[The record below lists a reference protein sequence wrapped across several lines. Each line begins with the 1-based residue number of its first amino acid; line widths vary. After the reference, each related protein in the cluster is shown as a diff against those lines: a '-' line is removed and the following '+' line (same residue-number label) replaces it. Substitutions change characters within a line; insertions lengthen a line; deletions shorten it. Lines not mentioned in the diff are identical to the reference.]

1 MSEPDISAADAI
13 SIGSRLA
20 GTTVAAAQP
29 ARSGG
34 NNRVFRLEMAEGP
47 PLALKHYPS
56 DGRDRLGQEYDALT
70 FLSRHG
76 IASTPRPIAKDA
88 DAFCAL
94 YQWFDG
100 DAAVLH
106 PQGDDADQ
114 LADFLIELQKL
125 RDAEGAQTL
134 RNASASIFSPEEAIA
149 QYEQRL
155 DGLTRES
162 QDHPELRTFI
172 DGSLVPSTAVA
183 IRRLRQR
190 YAELGWDPAAD
201 LLPAHRALSPSDFG
215 LHNALRAED
224 GRLRFID
231 FEYFGWDDPVKLLS
245 DTAIHPGSDLP
256 ATGANRLI
264 ERLTQAFAARDDAF
278 AIRRDVLY
286 PVFGAIWCLIVLNA
300 YLPESRSRRALAA
313 QGGDLTVRLAGQLD
327 KARRLHQTICQR
339 DPDLTPR

>member
-1 MSEPDISAADAI
+1 MSEPDISAQDAI
-13 SIGSRLA
+13 SIGSHLA
-20 GTTVAAAQP
+20 GARVAAAQP

-56 DGRDRLGQEYDALT
+56 DGRDRLGQEYDALS

-76 IASTPRPIAKDA
+76 ITSTPRPIAKDA
-88 DAFCAL
+88 NAFCAI

-100 DAAVLH
+100 DAAVLR
-106 PQGDDADQ
+106 PRDDDADQ

-125 RDAEGAQTL
+125 RCAEGAHTL
-134 RNASASIFSPEEAIA
+134 RNASASIFSPEAAIA

-155 DGLTRES
+155 DGLRRAS
-162 QDHPELRTFI
+162 QDHPNLRAFM
-172 DGSLVPSTAVA
+172 DGSLVPSTAIA
-183 IRRLRQR
+183 IRQLRRR
-190 YAELGWDPAAD
+190 YAELGRDPAAE
-201 LLPAHRALSPSDFG
+201 LAPTLRALSPSDFG
-215 LHNALRAED
+215 LHNALRADD

-231 FEYFGWDDPVKLLS
+231 FEYFGWDDPVKLVS

-256 ATGANRLI
+256 EASANQLI
-264 ERLTQAFAARDDAF
+264 ERLSRAFEAGDDAF

-327 KARRLHQTICQR
+327 KARRLHQMICQR

>member
-1 MSEPDISAADAI
+1 MSEPDLSAQDAI
-13 SIGSRLA
+13 AIGSRLTGA
-20 GTTVAAAQP
+20 RIAAVQP

-76 IASTPRPIAKDA
+76 INSTPRPIAKDA
-88 DAFCAL
+88 GASCAL

-100 DAAVLH
+100 EAAVLRTRH
-106 PQGDDADQ
+106 DDADQ

-125 RDAEGAQTL
+125 RAAEGAQIL
-134 RNASASIFSPEEAIA
+134 RNASASIFSPEQAIA
-149 QYEQRL
+149 QYERRL
-155 DGLTRES
+155 DGLRRAAD
-162 QDHPELRTFI
+162 DHPGLRAFI
-172 DGSLVPSTAVA
+172 DHSLVPSTAAA
-183 IRRLRQR
+183 IQQLRRR
-190 YAELGWDPAAD
+190 YAELGRDPAAD

-231 FEYFGWDDPVKLLS
+231 FEYFGWDDPVKLVC
-245 DTAIHPGSDLP
+245 DTAIHPGSDLSE
-256 ATGANRLI
+256 AGANRLI
-264 ERLTQAFAARDDAF
+264 ERLSRTFEAGDDAF
-278 AIRRDVLY
+278 AIRRAVLY

-300 YLPESRSRRALAA
+300 YLPESRSRRAMAA
-313 QGGDLTVRLAGQLD
+313 QGGDLTVCLAGQLD
-327 KARRLHQTICQR
+327 KARRLHQAICQR

>member
-1 MSEPDISAADAI
+1 MSEPDISAADAMA
-13 SIGSRLA
+13 IGSRLA
-20 GTTVAAAQP
+20 GAPVAAVQP

-34 NNRVFRLEMAEGP
+34 NNRVFRLEMAKGP
-47 PLALKHYPS
+47 ALALKHYPS
-56 DGRDRLGQEYDALT
+56 DGRDRLGQEYDALS

-76 IASTPRPIAKDA
+76 IMSTPRPIAKDS

-100 DAAVLH
+100 EAAVLR

-114 LADFLIELQKL
+114 LADFLIALQKL
-125 RDAEGAQTL
+125 RNADGAQTL

-155 DGLTRES
+155 DGLRRAS
-162 QDHPELRTFI
+162 DDHPDLRAFI
-172 DGSLVPSTAVA
+172 DGNLVPSTSIA
-183 IRRLRQR
+183 IRKLRLR
-190 YAELGWDPAAD
+190 YAELGRDPAAD
-201 LLPAHRALSPSDFG
+201 LAPAHRALSPSDFG
-215 LHNALRAED
+215 LHNALRGED

-256 ATGANRLI
+256 AKDANRLI

-278 AIRRDVLY
+278 AVRRDVLY
-286 PVFGAIWCLIVLNA
+286 PLFGAIWCLIVLNA

-327 KARRLHQTICQR
+327 KARRLHQAICQR

>member
-1 MSEPDISAADAI
+1 MSEPDLSAQDAI
-13 SIGSRLA
+13 AIGRRLA
-20 GTTVAAAQP
+20 GARVVAAQP

-34 NNRVFRLEMAEGP
+34 NNRVFRLKMAEGP

-76 IASTPRPIAKDA
+76 INSTPRPIAKDA
-88 DAFCAL
+88 NACCAL

-100 DAAVLH
+100 DAAVLR
-106 PQGDDADQ
+106 PQHDDADQ

-125 RDAEGAQTL
+125 RDAEGAQAL
-134 RNASASIFSPEEAIA
+134 RNASASIFSPDEAIA

-155 DGLTRES
+155 HR
-162 QDHPELRTFI
+162 LRRVAADYPDLRAFI
-172 DGSLVPSTAVA
+172 DRSLVPSTAAAVA
-183 IRRLRQR
+183 RVRGR
-190 YAELGWDPAAD
+190 YAELGQDSAAE
-201 LLPAHRALSPSDFG
+201 LLPEHRALSPSDFG
-215 LHNALRAED
+215 LHNALRTED

-231 FEYFGWDDPVKLLS
+231 FEYFGWDDPVKLVT

-256 ATGANRLI
+256 DASANRLI
-264 ERLTQAFAARDDAF
+264 ERLSRTFEVGDDAF
-278 AIRRDVLY
+278 AIRKAVLY

-300 YLPESRSRRALAA
+300 YLPESRSRRAMAA
-313 QGGDLTVRLAGQLD
+313 EGGDLTVRLAGQLD
-327 KARRLHQTICQR
+327 KARRLHQAICQR

>member
-1 MSEPDISAADAI
+1 M
-13 SIGSRLA
+13 
-20 GTTVAAAQP
+20 AQ
-29 ARSGG
+29 
-34 NNRVFRLEMAEGP
+34 GP
-47 PLALKHYPS
+47 PLALKHYPA
-56 DGRDRLGQEYDALT
+56 DGRDRLGQEYDALS
-70 FLSRHG
+70 FLARHG
-76 IASTPRPIAKDA
+76 ITSTPRPIAKDA

-100 DAAVLH
+100 EAAVLC
-106 PQGDDADQ
+106 PQDDDADQ

-125 RDAEGAQTL
+125 RNAEGAQIL
-134 RNASASIFSPEEAIA
+134 RNASASIFSPEAAIA

-155 DGLTRES
+155 DGLRHVS
-162 QDHPELRTFI
+162 QDQPELRAFVE
-172 DGSLVPSTAVA
+172 GSLVPSTAIA
-183 IRRLRQR
+183 IGQLRRR
-190 YAELGWDPAAD
+190 YAELGRDPAAD
-201 LLPAHRALSPSDFG
+201 LAPAHRALSPSDFG
-215 LHNALRAED
+215 LHNALRPND

-256 ATGANRLI
+256 EAGANRLI
-264 ERLTQAFAARDDAF
+264 ERLSRAFAAGDDAF

>member
-1 MSEPDISAADAI
+1 MSEPDLSAPDALA
-13 SIGSRLA
+13 IGSRLA
-20 GTTVAAAQP
+20 GARVAAAQP
-29 ARSGG
+29 ARAGG

-47 PLALKHYPS
+47 PLALKQYPF
-56 DGRDRLGQEYDALT
+56 DGRDRLGQEYAALS

-76 IASTPRPIAKDA
+76 ITSTPRPIAKDA

-100 DAAVLH
+100 DSAVLR
-106 PQGDDADQ
+106 PQDDDPDQ
-114 LADFLIELQKL
+114 LADFLIALQKL

-134 RNASASIFSPEEAIA
+134 RNASASIFSPEEAVA

-155 DGLTRES
+155 DGLRRAS
-162 QDHPELRTFI
+162 DDHPDLCAFM
-172 DGSLVPSTAVA
+172 DDCLVPSTTIA
-183 IRRLRQR
+183 IRQLYRR

-201 LLPAHRALSPSDFG
+201 IVPAYRALSPSDFG
-215 LHNALRAED
+215 LHNALRTAD

-231 FEYFGWDDPVKLLS
+231 FEYFGWDDPVKLVS
-245 DTAIHPGSDLP
+245 DTALHPGSDLP
-256 ATGANRLI
+256 EAQANRLT

-278 AIRRDVLY
+278 AIRLDVLY
-286 PVFGAIWCLIVLNA
+286 PLFGAIWCLIVLNA

-313 QGGDLTVRLAGQLD
+313 QGGDLSVRLAGQLD

>member
-1 MSEPDISAADAI
+1 MSQPDISIQDAV
-13 SIGSRLA
+13 SIGSRLSGA
-20 GTTVAAAQP
+20 RVAAAQP
-29 ARSGG
+29 ARAGG

-56 DGRDRLGQEYDALT
+56 DGRDRLGQEYDALS

-76 IASTPRPIAKDA
+76 INATPRPIAKDPA
-88 DAFCAL
+88 AFCAL

-100 DAAVLH
+100 DPAVLH
-106 PQGDDADQ
+106 PQSDDADQ

-134 RNASASIFSPEEAIA
+134 RNASASIFSPAAAIA

-155 DGLTRES
+155 DDLKRAS
-162 QDHPELRTFI
+162 DDHPDLRAFM
-172 DGSLVPSTAVA
+172 DDSLVPTTAIA
-183 IRRLRQR
+183 IRQLRRR
-190 YAELGWDPAAD
+190 YAERGLDPAAD
-201 LLPAHRALSPSDFG
+201 LAPAQRALSPSDFG
-215 LHNALRAED
+215 LHNALRTDD
-224 GRLRFID
+224 GKLRFID
-231 FEYFGWDDPVKLLS
+231 FEYFGWDDPVKLVS
-245 DTAIHPGSDLP
+245 DTAIHPGSGLP
-256 ATGANRLI
+256 EADANRLI
-264 ERLTQAFAARDDAF
+264 ERLSRAFTAWDDAF
-278 AIRRDVLY
+278 AVRLDVLY